1 LTLLV
6 PGLSY
11 EEVKGMEGQAPE
23 VTELLHKVQS
33 DAQQGKADAALF
45 AADALQSPDFIRRA
59 GAGFLARGA
68 LKSLTLLER
77 REEGGNQLFTYQ
89 SVFGETTILWAFALN
104 KEGKILKLMPRE

>member
-1 LTLLV
+1 
-6 PGLSY
+6 
-11 EEVKGMEGQAPE
+11 
-23 VTELLHKVQS
+23 
-33 DAQQGKADAALF
+33 
-45 AADALQSPDFIRRA
+45 
-59 GAGFLARGA
+59 